1 MCFARG
7 GTGVWPVQAGE
18 DARLSIVLPDTL
30 VGVSRLKN
38 KIALITGAGT
48 GIGRAIALAYA
59 REGAQ
64 LILVGRRKRLLE
76 SVAKEAGGAP
86 LVVSGDVCVQ
96 RDIDRVLSEAAS
108 HFGGIHVL
116 VNNAGILHIGT
127 AEQITEAQWDETF
140 NVNVRG
146 VWLLSRSVLPYMRK
160 AGGGSIVNVAS
171 VLGINGARN
180 RASYAPSKCAVILL
194 TKCMAI
200 DHGAENIRVNAICP
214 SFVET
219 DLTAEVIR
227 KAPDP
232 AAVRRERI
240 AVHPIGRLGQPED
253 IAGLAVYL
261 ASDESAWMTGA
272 ALPVDGGYLAV

>member
-1 MCFARG
+1 MS
-7 GTGVWPVQAGE
+7 
-18 DARLSIVLPDTL
+18 RLS
-30 VGVSRLKN
+30 N
-38 KIALITGAGT
+38 KIAVITGAGT
-48 GIGRAIALAYA
+48 GIGRAIARAFI
-59 REGAQ
+59 REGARVA
-64 LILVGRRKRLLE
+64 LVGRRKEPLDSL
-76 SVAKEAGGAP
+76 AQEAGDSA
-86 LVVSGDVCVQ
+86 LVLAGDVSRQ
-96 RDIDRVLSEAAS
+96 IDIDRILAEAITR
-108 HFGGIHVL
+108 FGGLNVL

-127 AEQITEAQWDETF
+127 AEQITEAQWDESF
-140 NVNVRG
+140 AINVRG
-146 VWLLSRSVLPYMRK
+146 LWLLSRAVLPCMRK

-171 VLGINGARN
+171 VLGVNGARN
-180 RASYAPSKCAVILL
+180 RACYAASKGAVLLL

-240 AVHPIGRLGQPED
+240 GVHPLGRLGQPED

-261 ASDESAWMTGA
+261 ASDESAWVTGA
-272 ALPVDGGYLAV
+272 TMPVDGGYLAV

>member
-1 MCFARG
+1 MG
-7 GTGVWPVQAGE
+7 GTGVPPASP
-18 DARLSIVLPDTL
+18 LPPDTL

-64 LILVGRRKRLLE
+64 LILVGRRKKLLE

-96 RDIDRVLSEAAS
+96 RDIDRVLSEATS

-180 RASYAPSKCAVILL
+180 RASYAPSKGAVILL

-261 ASDESAWMTGA
+261 ASDESSWMTGA